1 MPLLVKTAPKV
12 VALALDILRSAI
24 CNNMNTDPQLQE
36 FANVEEQD
44 AQVMALVT
52 VMNDLLTAEEKL
64 DEVMQLNMKNNLVA
78 EAERF
83 SGQWKRA

>member
-1 MPLLVKTAPKV
+1 
-12 VALALDILRSAI
+12 
-24 CNNMNTDPQLQE
+24 
-36 FANVEEQD
+36 
-44 AQVMALVT
+44 MALVT

-83 SGQWKRA
+83 SGQWISALKRIMKSAIHKIGGTTKTLLCKQ